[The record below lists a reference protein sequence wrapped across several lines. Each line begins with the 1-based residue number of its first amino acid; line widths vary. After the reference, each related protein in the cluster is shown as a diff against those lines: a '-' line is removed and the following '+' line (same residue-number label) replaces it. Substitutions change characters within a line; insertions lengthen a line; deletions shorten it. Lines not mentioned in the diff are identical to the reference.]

1 MGRIFGTD
9 GARGVANTEISCT
22 LAMDIGRAAAM
33 MVARDH
39 KKKRPLFLVG
49 HDTRISHDMLESAIS
64 AGLCS
69 VGADVVTLGTVPTPA
84 VAYLVKN
91 SDADA
96 AIMLS
101 ASHNPYE
108 FNGIKIFG
116 SEGFKLTDDE
126 EYEIEGIV
134 LDHVLPYDLKW
145 NDELGTIRSGENMVE
160 DYIDHI
166 VSTVSCD
173 LSGLRVAADC
183 ANGSASA
190 TAAKIFQK
198 LGADVTILNDKPNGI
213 NINDNC
219 GSTHIEAL
227 GKYVKENGYDLGV
240 AFDGDADRCLAVDEN
255 GELVDGDRLIAI
267 FASQMKQEGHLANNT
282 AVVTIMSNMGFFKFA
297 EEAGIHVEKTTVG
310 DRYVLQNMLEHGHCI
325 GGEQS
330 GHIIFREY
338 MTTGDGQLTAVQLLS
353 ALKKSG
359 KKLSELASL
368 MKVYPQVMRNLRA
381 DKEMKKMV
389 KIDAGVLRRQEELE
403 KQMNG
408 NGRILVRPSGTEPV
422 IRVMVEGPE
431 IELIERIAED
441 MEQTIVERL
450 GYNEDCKGLETI

>member
-33 MVARDH
+33 VVARDRH
-39 KKKRPLFLVG
+39 KRRPLFLLG
-49 HDTRISHDMLESAIS
+49 HDTRLSHDVLESAIA

-108 FNGIKIFG
+108 FNGIKVFG
-116 SEGFKLTDDE
+116 AEGFKLTDE
-126 EYEIEGIV
+126 QEYEIEDIV

-145 NDELGTIRSGENMVE
+145 NEEIGTIRGGEGMVE
-160 DYIDHI
+160 EYIDHLI
-166 VSTVSCD
+166 STVEGD
-173 LSGLRVAADC
+173 LSGMKVAVDC

-190 TAAKIFQK
+190 TAGEIFAR
-198 LGADVTILNDKPNGI
+198 LHADVTILNDAPNGI
-213 NINDNC
+213 NINDHC
-219 GSTHIEAL
+219 GSTHIEVL
-227 GKYVKENGYDLGV
+227 GKFVRENGYDLGV
-240 AFDGDADRCLAVDEN
+240 AFDGDADRCLAVDEH

-267 FASQMKQEGHLANNT
+267 FATQMKQEGRLANNT
-282 AVVTIMSNMGFFKFA
+282 AVVTVMSNLGFFKFA
-297 EEAGIHVEKTTVG
+297 EEAGIHVEKTAVG

-330 GHIIFREY
+330 GHIIFREF
-338 MTTGDGQLTAVQLLS
+338 MTTGDGQLTAVQLLA

-359 KKLSELASL
+359 KKLSELAGL
-368 MKVYPQVMRNLRA
+368 MKVYPQTILNVRA

-389 KIDAGVLRRQEELE
+389 KVDEGVAKRQQELE
-403 KQMNG
+403 AQMNG

-422 IRVMVEGPE
+422 IRIMVEGPQE
-431 IELIERIAED
+431 DVIARIAKE
-441 MEQTIVERL
+441 MEQVIVERL

>member
-33 MVARDH
+33 VVARDH
-39 KKKRPLFLVG
+39 HKRKPVFLVG
-49 HDTRISHDMLESAIS
+49 HDTRISHDMLESAIA

-84 VAYLVKN
+84 VAYLVAN

-116 SEGFKLTDDE
+116 AEGFKLTDE
-126 EYEIEGIV
+126 EEMEIEEIV

-145 NDELGTIRSGENMVE
+145 NDELGVIRSGETLVE
-160 DYIDHI
+160 QYIDHI
-166 VSTVSCD
+166 VSTVEGD
-173 LSGLRVAADC
+173 LSGIRVAADC

-190 TAAKIFQK
+190 TAAKIFAK
-198 LGADVTILNDKPNGI
+198 LGADVTILNDEPNGV

-219 GSTHIEAL
+219 GSTHIDVL
-227 GKYVKENGYDLGV
+227 GKYVRENGFDLGV
-240 AFDGDADRCLAVDEN
+240 AFDGDADRCLAVDES
-255 GELVDGDRLIAI
+255 GELVDGDKLIAI
-267 FASQMKQEGHLANNT
+267 FSSQMKREGKLANDT
-282 AVVTIMSNMGFFKFA
+282 AVVTVMSNMGFFKFA
-297 EEAGIHVEKTTVG
+297 EQAGIHVEKTSVG

-330 GHIIFREY
+330 GHIIFREF
-338 MTTGDGQLTAVQLLS
+338 MTTGDGQLTAVQLLR
-353 ALKKSG
+353 AIKKSG
-359 KKLSELASL
+359 KKLSELAQL
-368 MKVYPQVMRNLRA
+368 MQVYPQVILNVRA
-381 DKEMKKMV
+381 DKEMKRMV
-389 KIDAGVLRRQEELE
+389 KVEEGVLKRQQQLEEG
-403 KQMNG
+403 MNG

-422 IRVMVEGPE
+422 IRIMVEGLDRE
-431 IELIERIAED
+431 AIMNAAKS
-441 MEQTIVERL
+441 MEQIIIERL
-450 GYNEDCKGLETI
+450 GYNEDCKGLERI